1 MWLVT
6 PQLRAIDALHLL
18 EIPLQNDF
26 ACRKRTCSIMA
37 SSRPEDSDTSQR
49 HVKRRT
55 KVVEFLNFK
64 TDGSLKNG
72 QIQNLS
78 DDELIRKQHMTRTSV
93 ASSVTGAAG
102 GAVISLACPVVYV
115 GLAITS
121 AQTTVACINRHRV
134 RREVKQRARND
145 PNFAKILEEQDRAS
159 KKTGDI
165 ALGVTVR
172 GTLTAATMGV
182 VGFDTVAQNLLDPGS
197 AALVGSAANAATDVT
212 GTAVQAASHG
222 AAHGASYALSHAAAH
237 AAGGAMDPSNAS
249 GPAADHVLTIHNQFT
264 AAHPH
269 AEAGDELLHEATQ
282 GISDGVAHFMTG
294 STGLDFNADSGLHQ
308 IQVAWDAADGDLRT
322 EMEFFGQ
329 AVVDGGTAEL
339 AQPLQQVSDYYVME
353 RARNRRWDQEAS
365 QYEKLEDV

>member
-1 MWLVT
+1 
-6 PQLRAIDALHLL
+6 
-18 EIPLQNDF
+18 
-26 ACRKRTCSIMA
+26 MA

-49 HVKRRT
+49 HVKRGT
-55 KVVEFLNFK
+55 KVVQFLNFK

-72 QIQNLS
+72 QFQNLS

-102 GAVISLACPVVYV
+102 GAVISLACPVVAV

-145 PNFAKILEEQDRAS
+145 ANFAKILEEQDRTL
-159 KKTGDI
+159 KKAGDI

-172 GTLTAATMGV
+172 GALTAGTMGI
-182 VGFDTVAQNLLDPGS
+182 VGFDTVAQNLLEN
-197 AALVGSAANAATDVT
+197 AAVIESIANAATDGT
-212 GTAVQAASHG
+212 GTAVVQAASHG
-222 AAHGASYALSHAAAH
+222 AAHCASHVVSHAAAH

-249 GPAADHVLTIHNQFT
+249 SSAADYATTIHQQFT
-264 AAHPH
+264 QAHPH
-269 AEAGDELLHEATQ
+269 AAADDASFHKVTQ
-282 GISDGVAHFMTG
+282 GISDKVAEVLSG
-294 STGLDFNADSGLHQ
+294 KTGLHFTADSGLHE
-308 IQVAWDAADGDLRT
+308 IQDAWEAAGGHLRT
-322 EMEFFGQ
+322 EIAFFEQ

-339 AQPLQQVSDYYVME
+339 AQPLQQVSEYVVAE
-353 RARNRRWDQEAS
+353 KARKWRWDREAS

>member
-1 MWLVT
+1 
-6 PQLRAIDALHLL
+6 
-18 EIPLQNDF
+18 
-26 ACRKRTCSIMA
+26 MA
-37 SSRPEDSDTSQR
+37 SSRPADSDTSQR
-49 HVKRRT
+49 HVKRST
-55 KVVEFLNFK
+55 KVFQFLNFK

-72 QIQNLS
+72 KIQNLS

-93 ASSVTGAAG
+93 ASSVTGTAG

-121 AQTTVACINRHRV
+121 AQTAVAFINRHRV
-134 RREVKQRARND
+134 RREVKQRARSD
-145 PNFAKILEEQDRAS
+145 ANFAKILSEQDRTL
-159 KKTGDI
+159 KKARDI
-165 ALGVTVR
+165 ALGCSVR
-172 GTLTAATMGV
+172 VVSGAVTMGV

-197 AALVGSAANAATDVT
+197 AALVWSTTNAATDVT
-212 GTAVQAASHG
+212 GTAAVQTASHG
-222 AAHGASYALSHAAAH
+222 AAHVVSQAAAH
-237 AAGGAMDPSNAS
+237 AAGGAIDPSNAS
-249 GPAADHVLTIHNQFT
+249 VPAADHVLTIHDQFT

-269 AEAGDELLHEATQ
+269 AEAGDELLHDATQ